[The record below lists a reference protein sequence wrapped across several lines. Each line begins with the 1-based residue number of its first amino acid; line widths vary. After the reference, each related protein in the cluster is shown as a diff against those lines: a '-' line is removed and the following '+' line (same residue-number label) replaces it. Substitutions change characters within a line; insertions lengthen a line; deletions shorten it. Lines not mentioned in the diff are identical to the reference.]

1 MKDYTP
7 RPVDLDSSMVE
18 YLEEMTKKYSLSDT
32 GKAVRCLINY
42 ARENPAKEAEIFEDV
57 RCLDC

>member
-18 YLEEMTKKYSLSDT
+18 YLEEMAKKYSLPDA
-32 GKAVRCLINY
+32 GKAVRC
-42 ARENPAKEAEIFEDV
+42 
-57 RCLDC
+57 